1 MSKIIIHIGARK
13 NSKGLKNKNIRELL
27 GKPLIQHTIEHAK
40 KIKKVHKIVVS
51 SDSKKILDISK
62 KLKVD
67 IQILRP
73 DNLSSSNSSKF
84 SVWKHSLK
92 FLMKKKLM
100 SKNDLFLDLDCT
112 CPVRDISDI
121 KQMVKKFLKLKKNNK
136 LFDGLFSITP
146 ARKNPYF
153 NLVEYNRD
161 NFLTLSKNAKNTI
174 FTRQKCPRVYE
185 HVASIYCLKPS
196 FILNKK
202 SFMKGKLLGH
212 EIKQFTGWDIDNKF
226 DFEMVKYILK
236 INNKK

>member
-1 MSKIIIHIGARK
+1 
-13 NSKGLKNKNIRELL
+13 
-27 GKPLIQHTIEHAK
+27 
-40 KIKKVHKIVVS
+40 
-51 SDSKKILDISK
+51 
-62 KLKVD
+62 
-67 IQILRP
+67 
-73 DNLSSSNSSKF
+73 
-84 SVWKHSLK
+84 
-92 FLMKKKLM
+92 
-100 SKNDLFLDLDCT
+100 
-112 CPVRDISDI
+112 
-121 KQMVKKFLKLKKNNK
+121 MVKKFLKLKKNNK